1 MSESTGSAVPTRKQ
15 RLAHAAVHCPLWNA
29 GDREAWVAS
38 WRTIAKGALTMYD
51 PVGTEMKSGPDAADY
66 MGHTFDLFQKHLR
79 MHMFTVHVN
88 GNEMAW
94 VIECRFGGG
103 DPMHSI
109 ETFRWD
115 DGGALHVKT
124 YYTMPS
130 RVGERDDPYAFLLD
144 GVERANR

>member
-1 MSESTGSAVPTRKQ
+1 MNGGNEMSIPTRRE
-15 RLAHAAVHCPLWNA
+15 RLAHAAKHCPLWNS

-51 PVGTEMKSGPDAADY
+51 PAGTEMKSGPDTADY

-79 MHMFTVHVN
+79 MKMFTVHVN

-94 VIECRFGGG
+94 VIECRFAGR

-115 DGGALHVKT
+115 DDGTLHVKT

-130 RVGERDDPYAFLLD
+130 SVGEHDDPYAFLLAD
-144 GVERANR
+144 VEQR